1 MINCKSLMV
10 KTLTNNAFFL
20 SLVGTASLEV
30 TTVLDSRILNITL
43 KVKKKSRSKFAISYD
58 KNKQECYSIE

>member
-43 KVKKKSRSKFAISYD
+43 KVKKKNPDQNLRFLMIKINRSDI
-58 KNKQECYSIE
+58 Q

>member
-10 KTLTNNAFFL
+10 KTLTTNAFFL

-43 KVKKKSRSKFAISYD
+43 KVKKNPDQNLRFLMIKINRSDI
-58 KNKQECYSIE
+58 Q

>member
-43 KVKKKSRSKFAISYD
+43 KVKKNPDQNLRFLMIKINRSDI
-58 KNKQECYSIE
+58 Q